1 MTHPLRLASRLPTRW
16 PFDIMPRRHEARRP
30 GEIIVDTNAFYRVVM
45 RTLGIDSRSKAETA
59 TAAVLRALRDRLTPE
74 EALQARAQLPAP
86 LQRVWDEGDD
96 VDRRPLRMDLAEF
109 QARVMREAGLAS
121 AREAHWAM
129 LGVFAALKEQLTPG
143 EAEDVMAQLPKD
155 LKEAW
160 AEAQAA
166 A

>member
-1 MTHPLRLASRLPTRW
+1 M
-16 PFDIMPRRHEARRP
+16 
-30 GEIIVDTNAFYRVVM
+30 DTNAFYRVVM
-45 RTLGIDSRSKAETA
+45 RTLGIDSHTRAATA
-59 TAAVLRALRDRLTPE
+59 TAAVLHALRDRLTPE
-74 EALQARAQLPAP
+74 EAFQARAQLPAT
-86 LQRVWDEGDD
+86 LKRVWDEGDD
-96 VDRRPLRMDLAEF
+96 VDRRPLRLDLAEF
-109 QARVMREAGLAS
+109 HARVTREAGLAS
-121 AREAHWAM
+121 THEARWAT